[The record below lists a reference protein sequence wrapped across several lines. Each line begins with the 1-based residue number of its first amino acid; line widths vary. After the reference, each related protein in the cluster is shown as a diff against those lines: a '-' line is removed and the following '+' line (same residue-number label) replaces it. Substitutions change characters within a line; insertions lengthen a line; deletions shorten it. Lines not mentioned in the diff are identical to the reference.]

1 MYRGEGEMTGVTSQR
16 SHQLDE
22 ETVEM
27 EIHHRHP
34 EEEEIDL
41 VVIKDRRV
49 SMMVTHWG
57 T

>member
-27 EIHHRHP
+27 EIHHRRTAPPHGKATVNDFTVLD
-34 EEEEIDL
+34 EEED
-41 VVIKDRRV
+41 
-49 SMMVTHWG
+49 
-57 T
+57 